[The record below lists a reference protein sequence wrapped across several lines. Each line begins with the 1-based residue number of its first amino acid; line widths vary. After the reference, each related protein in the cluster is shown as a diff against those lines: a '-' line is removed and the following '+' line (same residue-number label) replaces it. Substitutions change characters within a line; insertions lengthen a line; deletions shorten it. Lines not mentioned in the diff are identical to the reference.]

1 MSDAVLVAIIG
12 GSFATLAVVGQ
23 ALVAVASRNH
33 TDRVIG
39 SVDGG
44 GTMMDMLAHST
55 AKSEEAAQSTAAIQ
69 TWCFRHDARDDY
81 RFGELGDKMDK
92 LKAVTDGLAEANGS
106 GQDGQ

>member
-12 GSFATLAVVGQ
+12 GSFATLTVVGQ
-23 ALVAVASRNH
+23 ALVAVASRRH
-33 TDRVIG
+33 TDKAIG
-39 SVDGG
+39 SADGR
-44 GTMMDMLAHST
+44 GTVMDMLAHST

-92 LKAVTDGLAEANGS
+92 LKAVTDGLANGK
-106 GQDGQ
+106 GQDGH